1 MLIDAYDEVMAS
13 ARLAS
18 VKVRAFG
25 DETELDKLG
34 ANPRVIWI
42 PTRDNFRRA
51 DTLGHVPTVIGGRRV
66 EATSILLRAAGC
78 EIHLFTDYGPDGQR
92 QMESLINELHMALHE
107 TLLAFANYEIS
118 DAQWFPRGALSQ
130 KSIEVVQPIRVYVPI
145 WSAQPAQLLGGVT
158 AQ

>member
-1 MLIDAYDEVMAS
+1 MIDAYDAVMAS
-13 ARLAS
+13 PRLAF
-18 VKVRAFG
+18 VKVKDFG

-42 PTRDNFRRA
+42 PTRDHFRRA
-51 DTLGHVPTVIGGRRV
+51 DTLGHVPTVINGQRV
-66 EATSILLRAAGC
+66 EATSILLRAAGAD
-78 EIHLFTDYGPDGQR
+78 IHLFTDYGPDGHR
-92 QMESLINELHMALHE
+92 QMKWLINELHMALHE
-107 TLLAFANYEIS
+107 ELLAFANYEIG